1 MALASLGSAVAERLV
16 MAAGAVVTRAGGEVL
31 LVHRP
36 RYDDWSFPKGKLDPG
51 EQLPATAVREVAEE
65 TGLRIRLGQ
74 PLAAQQYSI
83 KAGTKEVRY
92 WKGRVRGN
100 DNVAGYERAGE
111 IDQVAWV
118 PYQLAEQRLSY
129 DYDRATLAE
138 ALELPRRTHTLVVL
152 RHAQA
157 VSRREWLS
165 SGAIADPKRPLS
177 AKGEEQAEA
186 LVPML
191 AAYAPD
197 RLLCSTSKRCA
208 QTVVPWRLA
217 AQAAGEALD
226 VMLTDALSEE
236 GATAA
241 GVEDLV
247 AQALAY
253 GGSTLLCTHR
263 PVLGAVLSALGIPA
277 PKLSP
282 GSALVVHHRKGRL
295 LASELVP
302 APL

>member
-1 MALASLGSAVAERLV
+1 MALASLESTATERPVL
-16 MAAGAVVTRAGGEVL
+16 AAGAVVTRAGGEVL

-36 RYDDWSFPKGKLDPG
+36 RYDDWSFPKGKVDPG

-65 TGLRIRLGQ
+65 TGLRVRLGV
-74 PLAAQQYSI
+74 PLGTQQYPI

-92 WKGRVRGN
+92 WKARVRGN
-100 DNVAGYERAGE
+100 DDVAGYERAGE

-118 PYQLAEQRLSY
+118 PYQLAEKRLSY

-138 ALELPRRTHTLVVL
+138 ALEQPRRTHTLVVL

-157 VSRREWLS
+157 MSRKDWLQ
-165 SGAIADPKRPLS
+165 SGADEDTRRPLS
-177 AKGEEQAEA
+177 PRGEAQAEA

-191 AAYAPD
+191 EAYAPD

-217 AQAAGEALD
+217 IQAAGDTLE
-226 VMLTDALSEE
+226 VTLTEELSEE
-236 GATAA
+236 RASAH
-241 GVEDLV
+241 GVEELV
-247 AQALAY
+247 AQSLARV
-253 GGSTLLCTHR
+253 GSTLLCTHR
-263 PVLGAVLSALGIPA
+263 PVLGAVLSTLGVPA
-277 PKLSP
+277 PKMPP

-302 APL
+302 APQ